1 MKAREAIGRGEKE
14 EALRCAIEGLKHDSK
29 GKESAELNRIAAEV
43 LFESGSANTAKA
55 HAEKAY
61 YLSQGGGDAL
71 ENYRSAMLL
80 GQVFARMDLYE
91 EARRVWNRALELGKQ
106 RDDLRMQGSALLNI
120 AMLEQRRGNHE
131 GALIILDEVEESLSK
146 IDSLK
151 LFAICCS
158 RKTLSYLEMDKVDLA
173 VESCKRLES
182 IARETGAVG
191 LIASACFRRGTIHL
205 EKDEY
210 EKAIEPFQ
218 EAAAIYKDTG
228 DNKNLAFSLC
238 NLASAY
244 IGLEQPDEVE
254 LLLKQ
259 VLSLAN
265 GVESTLVMSEA
276 QLVLAELAVFRRSVS
291 RIVDCYGEALRLA
304 RELNNEDRFRAFH
317 ESLGES
323 LTKMN
328 FNIPGIRETLERA
341 RADYKKLGLPKE
353 LAELE
358 EWLNRLPQ

>member
-1 MKAREAIGRGEKE
+1 
-14 EALRCAIEGLKHDSK
+14 
-29 GKESAELNRIAAEV
+29 
-43 LFESGSANTAKA
+43 LFESGSANTARA

-61 YLSQGGGDAL
+61 YLSQGEGSPL
-71 ENYRSAMLL
+71 EKYKSAMLL

-91 EARRVWNRALELGKQ
+91 DARLIWSRALELGRQ
-106 RDDLRMQGSALLNI
+106 EDDLRMQGSALLNI
-120 AMLEQRRGNHE
+120 AMLEQRKGNHE
-131 GALIILDEVEESLSK
+131 GALEILNEVEESLSK

-158 RKTLSYLEMDKVDLA
+158 RKTLSYLEMDKIDLA

-182 IARETGAVG
+182 IARESGAVG

-205 EKDEY
+205 DQDEFQ
-210 EKAIEPFQ
+210 KAIEPFQ
-218 EAAAIYKDTG
+218 EAAAIYKEMD
-228 DNKNLAFSLC
+228 DRKNLAFSLC

-276 QLVLAELAVFRRSVS
+276 QLVLAELAVFRRNIPQMVS
-291 RIVDCYGEALRLA
+291 CYGEALRLA
-304 RELNNEDRFRAFH
+304 EELNNEDRFRAFH
-317 ESLGES
+317 ESLEES
-323 LTKMN
+323 LTKLH
-328 FNIPGIRETLERA
+328 FNIPGIGKILERA
-341 RADYKKLGLPKE
+341 RVYYKKNGLVKE
-353 LAELE
+353 LRELE
-358 EWLNRLPQ
+358 EWAGRLPQ